1 MKTLA
6 AAALLSVVAAAP
18 AAAAD
23 FTAPRSLTGWD
34 SGADLPV
41 AAPGV
46 SAWLQPGG
54 VWLSRAGAD
63 PVRLPAAGAGQV
75 RLASA
80 GRGVIT
86 AAWVEDSVRVRRSD
100 GSGAGTVTG
109 TMDRIRTLAAAPG
122 AIGWIGVSATNERK
136 VQIATGTSAR
146 TPEQGG
152 RPSFGVVAAG
162 TASRALFAWH
172 AEDGPVRRVQLLP
185 VEDGAV
191 GAGRWLTGPG
201 GNATTPG
208 IAMGPD
214 GAAVVAWIGG
224 IPEGRIAAATI
235 APNGSA
241 GEPQLLSAAPGG
253 RPEVAIGADGTAVVV
268 WSAQGGGIEAA
279 LRRPGETRFAA
290 PVAFAPG
297 ASVTG
302 WSAGVTAAGEVV
314 VAFKYGERAGDPQGG
329 GVLYAAVA
337 PAGEPFGQPAV
348 IADHVFA
355 MAGAGDALT
364 WTEGRPQGAYEVD
377 KRVRYA
383 ALARN
388 GDASDGPGTP
398 GGPADRSA
406 PRLRLRVLGVHGRRV
421 RISIR
426 SSERATLRASWRAGT
441 RTFRRSR
448 AALRP
453 GRARVLAAEA
463 PAGARRVRLTVRAAD
478 AAGNARSA
486 ERTVRLRPR

>member
-6 AAALLSVVAAAP
+6 AAALLSLVAAAP

-41 AAPGV
+41 AAPGA

-54 VWLSRAGAD
+54 VWLSRAGSD
-63 PVRLPAAGAGQV
+63 PVRLPADGAGQL

-80 GRGVIT
+80 GRGVT

-100 GSGAGTVTG
+100 GSGAATVTG
-109 TMDRIRTLAAAPG
+109 TMARIRTLAAAPG

-172 AEDGPVRRVQLLP
+172 AEDGPVRRVQLLS
-185 VEDGAV
+185 VEDGRI
-191 GAGRWLTGPG
+191 GAARWLTAADGDATLPG
-201 GNATTPG
+201 V
-208 IAMGPD
+208 AMGQD
-214 GAAVVAWIGG
+214 GEAVVAWVAGLPQG
-224 IPEGRIAAATI
+224 PIAVSAI
-235 APNGSA
+235 APDGSA
-241 GEPQLLSAAPGG
+241 GEPQLLSAGRGG
-253 RPEVAIGADGTAVVV
+253 RPEVAIGSDGTAVVV
-268 WSAQGGGIEAA
+268 WPALDGGGVEAA
-279 LRRPGETRFAA
+279 VRRPGQDRFAA

-302 WSAGVTAAGEVV
+302 YSAGVTPAGEVV
-314 VAFKYGERAGDPQGG
+314 VAWKDGERVDDGQGG
-329 GVLYAAVA
+329 GLLHAAVA
-337 PAGEPFGQPAV
+337 PAGRPFGRSAV

-383 ALARN
+383 ALARDED
-388 GDASDGPGTP
+388 GGGPGAP
-398 GGPADRSA
+398 GEPADRSA

-421 RISIR
+421 RL
-426 SSERATLRASWRAGT
+426 T
-441 RTFRRSR
+441 
-448 AALRP
+448 
-453 GRARVLAAEA
+453 
-463 PAGARRVRLTVRAAD
+463 VRLTD

-486 ERTVRLRPR
+486 KRTVRLRPR